1 MKKILTLQWIPCEE
15 RLPDNNDYIMLSFEN
30 YSLPEIGRYEENL
43 EGGAFYI
50 GNENITCISKGFC
63 QRLDAAT
70 NAIHKRKIKIVRR

>member
-50 GNENITCISKGFC
+50 GNENITCISKGFFV
-63 QRLDAAT
+63 
-70 NAIHKRKIKIVRR
+70 NAWTPLPMPYIKER